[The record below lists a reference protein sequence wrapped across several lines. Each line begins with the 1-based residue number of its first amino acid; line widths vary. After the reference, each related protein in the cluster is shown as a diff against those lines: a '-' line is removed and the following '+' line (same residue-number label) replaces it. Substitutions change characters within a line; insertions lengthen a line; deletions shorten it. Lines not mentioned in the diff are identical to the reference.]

1 MKRFKLSF
9 IVVIAIA
16 LVGCAQIPKE
26 SVALSNT
33 VGRDVSAIQ
42 VSHLALIKLYFD
54 DKETLVNRWVD
65 QVYAPSQITAV
76 VGNTAIRSELEKAIT
91 EAAAGQNQ
99 DVLIRRFDS
108 VITRIRKDVEKTRKE
123 LLEPVKSAR
132 EDTLTKIQAAYNQV
146 QLGNNIV
153 TGYLSSLVK
162 VTDTQNELLAKAG
175 LGDVRDQ
182 LSTGMVNLSD
192 GLDKALTAAPDKC
205 HTVAGVLQAVSQF
218 TKKISA
224 PAADACN

>member
-1 MKRFKLSF
+1 MKRFRLSL
-9 IVVIAIA
+9 IVVFAIA

-26 SVALSNT
+26 SVELSNT
-33 VGRDVSAIQ
+33 VGRDISAIQ

-54 DKETLVNRWVD
+54 DKEVLINRWVD

-76 VGNTAIRSELEKAIT
+76 INVPEIRSDLETVIKET
-91 EAAAGQNQ
+91 AAGQNQ
-99 DVLIRRFDS
+99 EKLIKKFGS
-108 VITRIRKDVEKTRKE
+108 VITLIHKDVEKTRKE
-123 LLEPVKSAR
+123 LLTPVQSAR
-132 EDTLTKIQAAYNQV
+132 EDTLTKVQAAYNQV

-162 VTDTQNELLAKAG
+162 ITDTQNELLSKAG

-224 PAADACN
+224 PAADACK

>member
-1 MKRFKLSF
+1 MKHFGLSF
-9 IVVIAIA
+9 IVVIAFT
-16 LVGCAQIPKE
+16 LFGCAQIPKE
-26 SVALSNT
+26 SVELSNT

-54 DKETLVNRWVD
+54 DKEALVNRWVD

-91 EAAAGQNQ
+91 EAATGQNQ
-99 DVLIRRFDS
+99 DVLIKRFDS
-108 VITRIRKDVEKTRKE
+108 VITRIRKDVEQTRKE
-123 LLEPVKSAR
+123 LLAPVQSAR
-132 EDTLTKIQAAYNQV
+132 EDTLTKIQAAYSQV

-162 VTDTQNELLAKAG
+162 ITDTQNELLAKAG
-175 LGDVRDQ
+175 LSDVRDK

-192 GLDKALTAAPDKC
+192 SLDKTLTAATDKC
-205 HTVAGVLQAVSQF
+205 HTMAGVMQAVSEF
-218 TKKISA
+218 TKKVPA
-224 PAADACN
+224 PAADVCK